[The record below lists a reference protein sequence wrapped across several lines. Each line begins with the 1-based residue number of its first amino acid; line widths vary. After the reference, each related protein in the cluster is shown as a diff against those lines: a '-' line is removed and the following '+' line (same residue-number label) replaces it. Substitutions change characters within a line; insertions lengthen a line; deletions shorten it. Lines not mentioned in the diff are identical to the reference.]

1 MDKTIN
7 QIIQKLNTITAHQDV
22 LEYLALA
29 IFDEM
34 QNKIE
39 IIAKFTAT
47 TYLAQKKNISE
58 ARPKTFLS
66 AFRQF
71 RKTILEV
78 LTHEIKRTKD

>member
-1 MDKTIN
+1 MDKTTS
-7 QIIQKLNTITAHQDV
+7 QIIQKLNTIAAHQEI

-34 QNKIE
+34 PNKTG

-58 ARPKTFLS
+58 ARSKTFLS
-66 AFRQF
+66 AFRQS

-78 LTHEIKRTKD
+78 LTHEITPTKA